1 MTLDQLHL
9 LFFKNYDEA
18 SLSFSPGIN
27 CFIGDNGSGKT
38 NLLDAIHYLALA
50 KSAFGA
56 ADAQAIKQGADFF
69 VVKGRFSATGIN
81 PPETIQVSL
90 RAGLKKTITHD
101 KQPYER
107 LADHI
112 GRYPAVLI
120 SPYDTDLIRQ
130 GSEERR
136 RYFDSLQSQ
145 LDHDFLELLIQ
156 YNALLRQRNATLK
169 QGGGAHG
176 FDALYLQALDDQLA
190 PLGESL
196 SGQRADFL
204 TRYIPVFQRH
214 YQQLADGRE
223 QVSLAYKSQL
233 PGQNFRHLLLANERR
248 DLALQRSTVGPH
260 RDDFTFLMDE
270 LPIKTYGSQGQQKSF
285 AIALKLA
292 QFELLAAG
300 PAPVSEPAPAS
311 NVAAPTP
318 GAPVTTEL
326 MLSVNEPPLSATK
339 PLLPP
344 IMPLLSAAKPLL
356 LLDDI
361 FDRLDDKRIARLLEL
376 VADHTFGQV
385 FLTDTNLARTDQAL
399 AGVGGDIRRFRVSA
413 GSVAAF

>member
-18 SLSFSPGIN
+18 GLAFSPGIN

-38 NLLDAIHYLALA
+38 NLLDAIYYLALT
-50 KSAFGA
+50 KSAFTGP
-56 ADAQAIKQGADFF
+56 DTQSIKQGADFF
-69 VVKGRFSATGIN
+69 VVKGKFST
-81 PPETIQVSL
+81 PLLEKPETIQVSL
-90 RAGLKKTITHD
+90 RVGQKKIITHD
-101 KQPYER
+101 KQSYDR

-145 LDHDFLELLIQ
+145 LDHEFLELLLQ
-156 YNALLRQRNATLK
+156 YNGLLRQRNATLK
-169 QGGGAHG
+169 QGAGSHG
-176 FDALYLQALDDQLA
+176 FDTLYLQALDDQLA

-196 SGQRADFL
+196 SALRADFL
-204 TRYIPVFQRH
+204 TQFIPVFQRH
-214 YQQLADGRE
+214 YAQLADGRE
-223 QVSLAYKSQL
+223 QVLLEYKSQL

-248 DLALQRSTVGPH
+248 DLALQRSTTGPH
-260 RDDFTFLMDE
+260 RDDFVFLMDG
-270 LPIKTYGSQGQQKSF
+270 LPVKSYASQGQQKSF

-292 QFELLAAG
+292 QFELLAARPQ
-300 PAPVSEPAPAS
+300 PAGQP
-311 NVAAPTP
+311 
-318 GAPVTTEL
+318 
-326 MLSVNEPPLSATK
+326 
-339 PLLPP
+339 
-344 IMPLLSAAKPLL
+344 AAKPLL

-361 FDRLDDKRIARLLEL
+361 FDRLDDKRIARLLQL
-376 VADHTFGQV
+376 VADQTFGQV

-399 AGVGGDIRRFRVSA
+399 AGVSSAIQRFEVKG
-413 GSVAAF
+413 GSVTPI

>member
-18 SLSFSPGIN
+18 NLTLSPGIN

-38 NLLDAIHYLALA
+38 NLLDAVHYLALT
-50 KSAFGA
+50 KSAFTA
-56 ADAQAIKQGADFF
+56 LDAQSIKQGADFF
-69 VVKGRFSATGIN
+69 VVKGKFTAPLLDR
-81 PPETIQVSL
+81 PETIQVSL
-90 RAGLKKTITHD
+90 RAGQKKILTHD

-145 LDHDFLELLIQ
+145 LDSEFLDSLIQ
-156 YNALLRQRNATLK
+156 YNGMLRQRNAALK
-169 QGGGAHG
+169 QHTGAHG
-176 FDALYLQALDDQLA
+176 FDTLYLQALDDQLA

-196 SGQRADFL
+196 SALRVRFL
-204 TRYIPVFQRH
+204 AEFTPVFQSH
-214 YQQLADGRE
+214 YQQLAEGRE
-223 QVSLAYKSQL
+223 QVTLDYKSQL
-233 PGQNFRHLLLANERR
+233 PGQNFRHLLLANERK

-260 RDDFTFLMDE
+260 RDDFVFLMDG
-270 LPIKTYGSQGQQKSF
+270 LPIKAYGSQGQQKSF
-285 AIALKLA
+285 VIALKLA
-292 QFELLAAG
+292 QFELLANRAASALPEGQRLPAG
-300 PAPVSEPAPAS
+300 
-311 NVAAPTP
+311 
-318 GAPVTTEL
+318 G
-326 MLSVNEPPLSATK
+326 
-339 PLLPP
+339 
-344 IMPLLSAAKPLL
+344 KPLL

-361 FDRLDDKRIARLLEL
+361 FDRLDDKRIARLLQL

-385 FLTDTNLARTDQAL
+385 FLTDTSLERTDQAL
-399 AGVGGDIRRFRVSA
+399 AGVDSDIQRFRVQA
-413 GSVAAF
+413 GTVSSI

>member
-18 SLSFSPGIN
+18 SLAFSPGIN

-38 NLLDAIHYLALA
+38 NLLDAINYLALT
-50 KSAFGA
+50 KSAFA
-56 ADAQAIKQGADFF
+56 SADAQSIKQGADFF
-69 VVKGRFSATGIN
+69 VVKGKFSTPAREH
-81 PPETIQVSL
+81 PETIQVSM
-90 RAGLKKTITHD
+90 RAGQKKTITHD
-101 KQPYER
+101 KQPYDR

-145 LDHDFLELLIQ
+145 LDHEFLELLIQ
-156 YNALLRQRNATLK
+156 YNGLLRQRNATLK
-169 QGGGAHG
+169 QGSGSHG

-196 SGQRADFL
+196 SSLRVEFL
-204 TRYIPVFQRH
+204 AQFIPVFQRH
-214 YQQLADGRE
+214 YTQLADGRE
-223 QVSLAYKSQL
+223 QVTLDYKSQL
-233 PGQNFRHLLLANERR
+233 TRQNFRHLLLANERR
-248 DLALQRSTVGPH
+248 DMLLQRSTTGPH
-260 RDDFTFLMDE
+260 RDDFVFLMDG
-270 LPIKTYGSQGQQKSF
+270 LPVKSYASQGQQKSF

-292 QFELLAAG
+292 QFELLASR
-300 PAPVSEPAPAS
+300 PQLAS
-311 NVAAPTP
+311 LGQT
-318 GAPVTTEL
+318 
-326 MLSVNEPPLSATK
+326 AT
-339 PLLPP
+339 
-344 IMPLLSAAKPLL
+344 KPLL

-361 FDRLDDKRIARLLEL
+361 FDRLDDKRIARLLQL
-376 VADHTFGQV
+376 VADQTFGQV

-399 AGVGGDIRRFRVSA
+399 AGVSSDIRRFQVQA
-413 GSVAAF
+413 GSALPI

>member
-1 MTLDQLHL
+1 MTLDQLQL

-18 SLSFSPGIN
+18 TLAFCPGIN

-38 NLLDAIHYLALA
+38 NLLDAIYYLALT
-50 KSAFGA
+50 KSAFA
-56 ADAQAIKQGADFF
+56 SADAQSIKQGADFF
-69 VVKGRFSATGIN
+69 VVKGKFNNAQDDQT
-81 PPETIQVSL
+81 ETIQVSL
-90 RAGLKKTITHD
+90 RVGQKKIITHN
-101 KQPYER
+101 KQPYDR

-145 LDHDFLELLIQ
+145 LDHEFLELLLQ
-156 YNALLRQRNATLK
+156 YNGLLRQRNATLK
-169 QGGGAHG
+169 QGTGSHG
-176 FDALYLQALDDQLA
+176 FDTLYLQALDDQLA

-196 SGQRADFL
+196 SALRASFL
-204 TRYIPVFQRH
+204 TQFVPVFQRH
-214 YQQLADGRE
+214 YAQLADGRE
-223 QVSLAYKSQL
+223 EVLLEYKSQL

-248 DLALQRSTVGPH
+248 DLALQRSTTGPH
-260 RDDFTFLMDE
+260 RDDFVFLMDG
-270 LPIKTYGSQGQQKSF
+270 LPVKSYASQGQQKSF

-292 QFELLAAG
+292 QFELLAAR
-300 PAPVSEPAPAS
+300 PQ
-311 NVAAPTP
+311 PT
-318 GAPVTTEL
+318 G
-326 MLSVNEPPLSATK
+326 
-339 PLLPP
+339 LP
-344 IMPLLSAAKPLL
+344 AAKPLL

-376 VADHTFGQV
+376 VADQTFGQV

-399 AGVGGDIRRFRVSA
+399 AGVSSSIQRFGVQGGT
-413 GSVAAF
+413 VAPL

>member
-18 SLSFSPGIN
+18 SLAFSPGIN

-38 NLLDAIHYLALA
+38 NLLDAIHYLALT
-50 KSAFGA
+50 KSAFA
-56 ADAQAIKQGADFF
+56 SSDAQSIKQGADFF
-69 VVKGRFSATGIN
+69 VVKGKFSAAQLEH
-81 PPETIQVSL
+81 PEIIQVSM
-90 RAGLKKTITHD
+90 RANQKKSITHD
-101 KQPYER
+101 KQPYDR

-130 GSEERR
+130 GSEDRR

-156 YNALLRQRNATLK
+156 YNGLLRQRNATLK
-169 QGGGAHG
+169 QGSGSHG

-196 SGQRADFL
+196 SELRVVFL
-204 TRYIPVFQRH
+204 AQFIPVFQRH
-214 YQQLADGRE
+214 YAQLADGRE
-223 QVSLAYKSQL
+223 QVVVEYKSQL

-248 DLALQRSTVGPH
+248 DLLLQRSTTGPH
-260 RDDFTFLMDE
+260 RDDFVFLMDG
-270 LPIKTYGSQGQQKSF
+270 LPVKSYASQGQQKSF

-292 QFELLAAG
+292 QFELLASRAMLAG
-300 PAPVSEPAPAS
+300 SP
-311 NVAAPTP
+311 
-318 GAPVTTEL
+318 
-326 MLSVNEPPLSATK
+326 
-339 PLLPP
+339 
-344 IMPLLSAAKPLL
+344 AAKPLL

-361 FDRLDDKRIARLLEL
+361 FDRLDDKRIARLLQL
-376 VADHTFGQV
+376 VADQTFGQV

-399 AGVGGDIRRFRVSA
+399 SGVSSAIQRFQVSA
-413 GSVAAF
+413 GAVAPI